1 MKIKLIDLLNK
12 IYNNDNIP
20 KKIIYDN
27 CKWEY
32 LSEYSDYKNE
42 YKSYLFGYY
51 IANYDDIHSF
61 LNQEIE
67 IIEEDKKIEK
77 LNDKA
82 RYYFSTV
89 ANGMTKRDREA
100 LDEMFE
106 KCYKTIDELIDEV
119 NKLIEKEKQ

>member
-1 MKIKLIDLLNK
+1 MKIKIIDLLNMNENK
-12 IYNNDNIP
+12 LPNRIKVFNTIFEIVGKNY
-20 KKIIYDN
+20 YAT
-27 CKWEY
+27 
-32 LSEYSDYKNE
+32 SGDYKNMNLLE
-42 YKSYLFGYY
+42 WVHD
-51 IANYDDIHSF
+51 IDD
-61 LNQEIE
+61 LNEQVE

-119 NKLIEKEKQ
+119 NKLIEKEK

>member
-1 MKIKLIDLLNK
+1 MKIKIIDLLNK

-51 IANYDDIHSF
+51 IANYDDVYDF
-61 LNQEIE
+61 LSKEAE

-77 LNDKA
+77 LDNRNYDEINKIYCGKKALGEAEIVDKI
-82 RYYFSTV
+82 
-89 ANGMTKRDREA
+89 NEI
-100 LDEMFE
+100 
-106 KCYKTIDELIDEV
+106 IDAV
-119 NKLIEKEKQ
+119 NKMIERSE

>member
-1 MKIKLIDLLNK
+1 MKIKIIDLLNK

-77 LNDKA
+77 LCEYN
-82 RYYFSTV
+82 
-89 ANGMTKRDREA
+89 RD
-100 LDEMFE
+100 LYILTDEPDLKIKYSDDYNNIAIRINE
-106 KCYKTIDELIDEV
+106 IIDVV
-119 NKLIEKEKQ
+119 NKMIERSE

>member
-1 MKIKLIDLLNK
+1 MKIRIIDLLNK

-42 YKSYLFGYY
+42 DKGYLFGYY

-67 IIEEDKKIEK
+67 IVEAPKKIEK
-77 LNDKA
+77 LCEYN
-82 RYYFSTV
+82 
-89 ANGMTKRDREA
+89 RDLYILTDDTDLKIKYSDDYNNIAIKINEII
-100 LDEMFE
+100 
-106 KCYKTIDELIDEV
+106 KVV
-119 NKLIEKEKQ
+119 NKLVDGNEH

>member
-1 MKIKLIDLLNK
+1 MKIKIIDLLNK

-67 IIEEDKKIEK
+67 IIEDPKKIEK
-77 LNDKA
+77 IDIDKMLQ
-82 RYYFSTV
+82 TKKW
-89 ANGMTKRDREA
+89 KRDKNAWKKINEI
-100 LDEMFE
+100 
-106 KCYKTIDELIDEV
+106 IDVV
-119 NKLIEKEKQ
+119 NKLVEDNEY

>member
-1 MKIKLIDLLNK
+1 MKIRIIDLLNK

-20 KKIIYDN
+20 KRIIYDN

-67 IIEEDKKIEK
+67 IIEEDKPTIEK
-77 LNDKA
+77 LDLFDDLQDILN
-82 RYYFSTV
+82 SS
-89 ANGMTKRDREA
+89 
-100 LDEMFE
+100 DESIVLNAIHKCLTAE
-106 KCYKTIDELIDEV
+106 KYKLNEIIDVV
-119 NKLIEKEKQ
+119 NKMIERSE